1 MVYAIASGRRVT
13 KTKNITF
20 EDDPPELPKRVMHR
34 KTRWMIFFM
43 KHDEQEHNF

>member
-1 MVYAIASGRRVT
+1 MVNFRSGGQE
-13 KTKNITF
+13 KNITF

-43 KHDEQEHNF
+43 KHDEQ